1 MKKYKSFLTSIKEVY
16 SKENQGTYRSLNTE
30 AKAVLLRKAETGVSS
45 QPEKFT
51 SGLADMPITNTVEVD
66 PSDQIVA
73 GSYRT
78 KHFEMNP
85 QAQYLFANI
94 PRDPR
99 MDYGMLEKL
108 AIEMDKLFGIHKRAA
123 TNDHATEQEKAD
135 ADEMGRKIY
144 HMARGLNLHNSVGF
158 IDDTLRLI
166 TGLAKR
172 GENLPADHVRK
183 SMPVVMTKERPD
195 KDVDN
200 SVFALSRASK
210 AQKKLKIIDDD

>member
-1 MKKYKSFLTSIKEVY
+1 MKPYKSFLTAIKEVFA
-16 SKENQGTYRSLNTE
+16 NQDQGNYKSLNTI
-30 AKAVLLRKAETGVSS
+30 AKAVLLRKAETGVDK

-51 SGLADMPITNTVEVD
+51 TGLANMPVTNTVEID

-108 AIEMDKLFGIHKRAA
+108 AVEMDKLFGIHKRAA
-123 TNDHATEQEKAD
+123 TNEYATAQEKTEAD
-135 ADEMGRKIY
+135 QIGVKIY

-166 TGLAKR
+166 AGLAQR
-172 GENLPADHVRK
+172 GETVPTDKISK

>member
-1 MKKYKSFLTSIKEVY
+1 MREVF
-16 SKENQGTYRSLNTE
+16 SGENQGSYRSLNTE
-30 AKAVLLRKAETGVSS
+30 AKALLLRKAETGVSA

-51 SGLADMPITNTVEVD
+51 TGLANIPVTNAVEVD
-66 PSDQIVA
+66 PSDQVVA

-123 TNDHATEQEKAD
+123 TNEFATESEKAE
-135 ADEMGRKIY
+135 ADELSRKIFQ
-144 HMARGLNLHNSVGF
+144 MARGLNLHNNVDF
-158 IDDTLRLI
+158 INDTLRLI
-166 TGLAKR
+166 AGLAQR
-172 GENLPADHVRK
+172 GETVPVDKMRK
-183 SMPVVMTKERPD
+183 GTPVVMTKERPD

>member
-1 MKKYKSFLTSIKEVY
+1 MKKYKSFLTSVREVY
-16 SKENQGTYRSLNTE
+16 SKENQGSYRSLNTE
-30 AKAVLLRKAETGVSS
+30 VKAVLLKKAETGVGA

-51 SGLADMPITNTVEVD
+51 TGLATMPVTNTVEVD

-85 QAQYLFANI
+85 QAQFLFANL

-108 AIEMDKLFGIHKRAA
+108 AVEMDRLFGIHKSAA
-123 TNDHATEQEKAD
+123 TNEYATESELND
-135 ADEMGRKIY
+135 AQNISKKIY
-144 HMARGLNLHNSVGF
+144 HIARGLNLHNSIDF
-158 IDDTLRLI
+158 INDSLRLI
-166 TGLAKR
+166 TGLSQR
-172 GENLPADHVRK
+172 GDAVSTEKMRK
-183 SMPVVMTKERPD
+183 AVPVEFTKEKPD

-200 SVFALSRASK
+200 AVFAMSRASK
-210 AQKKLKIIDDD
+210 AQRKIKVIDDD

>member
-16 SKENQGTYRSLNTE
+16 SKDSKGSYRSLNTE
-30 AKAVLLRKAETGVSS
+30 AKAVLLRKAETGVED
-45 QPEKFT
+45 QPDKFT
-51 SGLADMPITNTVEVD
+51 SGLATTPVTNAVEVD

-108 AIEMDKLFGIHKRAA
+108 AVEMDKLFGIHKKAA
-123 TNDHATEQEKAD
+123 TNEHATDQEKND
-135 ADEMGRKIY
+135 ADEIGRRIY
-144 HMARGLNLHNSVGF
+144 HMARGLNLHNSIGF

-166 TGLAKR
+166 AGLAQR
-172 GENLPADHVRK
+172 GENVPLDKLRQAV
-183 SMPVVMTKERPD
+183 PVVMTKERPD

>member
-1 MKKYKSFLTSIKEVY
+1 MSAIKEVRTN
-16 SKENQGTYRSLNTE
+16 EGQGSYRSLNTE
-30 AKAVLLRKAETGVSS
+30 AMSVLTRKAETGVGA

-51 SGLADMPITNTVEVD
+51 TGLATTPVTNTVEVD

-108 AIEMDKLFGIHKRAA
+108 AIEMDRLFGIHKRAA
-123 TNDHATEQEKAD
+123 TNELATEQEKAD
-135 ADEMGRKIY
+135 ADEIGRKIY

-166 TGLAKR
+166 TGLSQR
-172 GENLPADHVRK
+172 GETSPADKMRK
-183 SMPVVMTKERPD
+183 GMPVVMTKEKPD

-200 SVFALSRASK
+200 STFALSRASK

>member
-1 MKKYKSFLTSIKEVY
+1 MKKYKSFLSAIKEVHAGEG
-16 SKENQGTYRSLNTE
+16 KGCYRSLNTE
-30 AKAVLLRKAETGVSS
+30 AMSLLTKKAETGLGA

-51 SGLADMPITNTVEVD
+51 SGLANMPVTNTVEVD

-108 AIEMDKLFGIHKRAA
+108 AIEMDRLFGIHKKAA
-123 TNDHATEQEKAD
+123 TNELATEQDKTE
-135 ADEMGRKIY
+135 ADEIGRKIY

-166 TGLAKR
+166 TGLAQR
-172 GENLPADHVRK
+172 GEVAPVDKARK
-183 SMPVVMTKERPD
+183 GMPVVMTKERPD